1 MREAYAGIDVAISAG
16 KRLPVCVAIHQE
28 GRLVPLPLRGFVPL
42 PPKGPGNCALVRDP
56 EIAIEYACEA
66 LEYLRALEHS
76 EDIRIRRVAIDAPH
90 APRDNGL
97 KWRKAEHAMYERGI
111 SVFATPSEEEFRQ
124 IIAIAQNH
132 LAAGGACARLPNAN
146 RFWMLAG
153 FALFRALAPQ
163 IECIEVY
170 PQATA
175 WALGVNTAK
184 KLKQA
189 GLQVQLHAATQRT
202 GWPDGRPDEPTLAEI
217 GYGSKHDRL
226 DAYLSTWIASLPE
239 EEREPCGEAPDDV
252 IWIPR
257 IVPAGTGAG
266 GAGHALPYT
275 YRQAYA

>member
-28 GRLVPLPLRGFVPL
+28 GRLVPLPLRRLVPL

-56 EIAIEYACEA
+56 DIAIEYAREA

-76 EDIRIRRVAIDAPH
+76 ENIRIRRVAIDAPH
-90 APRDNGL
+90 APRDNSL
-97 KWRKAEHAMYERGI
+97 KWRKAEQAMYERGI
-111 SVFATPSEEEFRQ
+111 SVFATPSEEEFRR
-124 IIAIAQNH
+124 IIAVAQNH
-132 LAAGGACARLPNAN
+132 LAADGACARLPNAN

-153 FALFRALAPQ
+153 FALFRALARE

-170 PQATA
+170 PQAAA
-175 WALGVNTAK
+175 WALGVNTAT
-184 KLKQA
+184 KLKHA
-189 GLQVQLHAATQRT
+189 GLQVQLHAITQRT
-202 GWPDGRPDEPTLAEI
+202 GWPNGRLGEPTLAET

-239 EEREPCGEAPDDV
+239 EGREPCGEAPHDV

-257 IVPAGTGAG
+257 IVPAGAGAG
-266 GAGHALPYT
+266 SAGLHASRPN
-275 YRQAYA
+275 